1 MALLVRHAMTE
12 SPKTLGPNMSAADA
26 AGLMAQFDV
35 GAIPVAGDQGL
46 IGLVTDRDIVVRVV
60 AKRRDP
66 VGVPLGEIATQVLV
80 TVTPDTQLS
89 DALETM
95 AEHKVRRLPV
105 VKDGDLV
112 GILAMGDAALAAS
125 SKRALGEALADVS
138 ESSRTAD
145 LNEGPDRGT
154 PDRVRRSG

>member
-1 MALLVRHAMTE
+1 MPVSVLVRHAMTE
-12 SPKTLGPNMSAADA
+12 SPKTLGPDMSAADA

-35 GAIPVAGDQGL
+35 GAIPVSGDDGL
-46 IGLVTDRDIVVRVV
+46 VGLVTDRDIVVRVV

-66 VGVPLGEIATQVLV
+66 VGVPLGEIATQSLF

-89 DALETM
+89 DAMEMM

-105 VKDGDLV
+105 VKDGELV
-112 GILAMGDAALAAS
+112 GILALGDAALAAA
-125 SKRALGEALADVS
+125 SKRALWEALADVS

-145 LNEGPDRGT
+145 L
-154 PDRVRRSG
+154 